1 MKKRNLKEILKE
13 LLMLK
18 PQKPTISLLPWNAV
32 IDADKSVSWN
42 REAVEKNHKQYAKEQ
57 VMLRREYARKK
68 KLLVDE
74 VCDYISAEL
83 GGLDD
88 ETTIYIWRY
97 AFTEATIHEDYD
109 YMDVYCHLRNVLEF
123 VKRAINSATSAKDT
137 ELPKFEKVIMNQYCC
152 DPEWCKVAEN
162 GYAEIQLPKKR
173 YKSSSYYEF
182 FAPYDIILEPQSLK
196 IVYTGVKCN
205 LGDSYVLRVYP
216 KSSLETGAKGIVSLD
231 APYVL
236 IESDYYNN
244 EVNEGHILLR
254 MKNDKSYPISYRKGE
269 VFAIGIIG
277 KCE

>member
-1 MKKRNLKEILKE
+1 MK
-13 LLMLK
+13 
-18 PQKPTISLLPWNAV
+18 
-32 IDADKSVSWN
+32 
-42 REAVEKNHKQYAKEQ
+42 
-57 VMLRREYARKK
+57 
-68 KLLVDE
+68 
-74 VCDYISAEL
+74 CDYISAEL

-123 VKRAINSATSAKDT
+123 VKMAIDSSTSVKDT
-137 ELPKFEKVIMNQYCC
+137 ELPKFEKVSVDQYCY
-152 DPEWCKVAEN
+152 DVKGYPYIEGCKVTEN
-162 GYAEIQLPKKR
+162 EYAEIQLPKKR
-173 YKSSSYYEF
+173 YRSSSYYEF
-182 FAPYDIILEPQSLK
+182 FAPYDIILEPQSVQT
-196 IVYTGVKCN
+196 VYTGVKCN

-216 KSSLETGAKGIVSLD
+216 KSNLETGAKGIVSLD

-236 IESDYYNN
+236 TESDYYNN

>member
-1 MKKRNLKEILKE
+1 MEKRNLKEILKE
-13 LLMLK
+13 LLM
-18 PQKPTISLLPWNAV
+18 I
-32 IDADKSVSWN
+32 
-42 REAVEKNHKQYAKEQ
+42 KNP
-57 VMLRREYARKK
+57 RKK

-74 VCDYISAEL
+74 VYDYISTEL

-109 YMDVYCHLRNVLEF
+109 YMNVYCHLRDILEI
-123 VKRAINSATSAKDT
+123 VKKVINSATSAKDT
-137 ELPKFEKVIMNQYCC
+137 ELPKFEKVSMNQYCC
-152 DPEWCKVAEN
+152 DVKRYPYSKVAEN
-162 GYAEIQLPKKR
+162 EYAEIQLPKKR
-173 YKSSSYYEF
+173 YRSSSYYEF

-216 KSSLETGAKGIVSLD
+216 KSNFETGAKGIVSLD